1 MRSNTAKYIGT
12 KIGHFTPHTHKI
24 AKLSDFYSKNVK
36 LDDFYPPLHT
46 HLYSL
51 CHVYF
56 HIITK
61 NVKLDDFSMKIVK
74 LSDFTQHWIY

>member
-1 MRSNTAKYIGT
+1 MRSNTAIYIGT
-12 KIGHFTPHTHKI
+12 KIGRFTPYTHKI

>member
-12 KIGHFTPHTHKI
+12 KIGRFTPYTHKI

-61 NVKLDDFSMKIVK
+61 TSNLTIF
-74 LSDFTQHWIY
+74 L

>member
-12 KIGHFTPHTHKI
+12 KMGHFTPYTHKI

-36 LDDFYPPLHT
+36 LDDFYPLLHT
-46 HLYSL
+46 HLNSL

-74 LSDFTQHWIY
+74 LSDFT

>member
-1 MRSNTAKYIGT
+1 MRMNTVKYIGT
-12 KIGHFTPHTHKI
+12 KIGHFTHTHKI

-36 LDDFYPPLHT
+36 LDGFYPLLHT

-74 LSDFTQHWIY
+74 LSEFT